1 MLHLLIHHFIHF
13 WEHRFRECYIFWY
26 ITLFISEGIIWR
38 NITSFEAP
46 LYSFL
51 RACFDRMLYLLIHHF
66 AISERIYWPI
76 VTSFDASCPNWCT
89 TKKKLWERSLTGC
102 LVFWH
107 IALPF
112 LIACLH
118 RVYHLSIH
126 NATILMGIR
135 GSGLPKKVSL
145 RIFQLSHTV
154 LHSYQSVQCVRV
166 FCSYAWNL
174 VDIILIYIT
183 FSVSMYIMCVC
194 LFSALSRRVGTLQ
207 ITIIIIIIPLQQH
220 LAQWQCWLLF
230 TNDHTRHFFKRC
242 DICKVAK
249 GGSWKLV
256 NHCNWSDTLCQ
267 TTTRT
272 LEANTLLPSRKT
284 PNYLPFPST
293 AHPPTR
299 TLSLYCFF
307 YV

>member
-1 MLHLLIHHFIHF
+1 MNTAAACMCPCMWHVCMHV
-13 WEHRFRECYIFWY
+13 C
-26 ITLFISEGIIWR
+26 
-38 NITSFEAP
+38 SF
-46 LYSFL
+46 
-51 RACFDRMLYLLIHHF
+51 
-66 AISERIYWPI
+66 
-76 VTSFDASCPNWCT
+76 
-89 TKKKLWERSLTGC
+89 
-102 LVFWH
+102 
-107 IALPF
+107 
-112 LIACLH
+112 
-118 RVYHLSIH
+118 
-126 NATILMGIR
+126 
-135 GSGLPKKVSL
+135 
-145 RIFQLSHTV
+145 RIFQLSHIV

-174 VDIILIYIT
+174 VDIILTYIT

-256 NHCNWSDTLCQ
+256 NHCNWSDSLCQ

-307 YV
+307 YVWEPVEQNNSWYCWPIADFCPSIC